1 MSSYNHFGCSWC
13 GGPFNGGNCPG
24 CSSVGSGNEFVYDP
38 NPYSYNETPNLHSS
52 NTRHTR
58 HALRE
63 KQHQPEDM
71 PELLHKLLKDLQII
85 SEELAE
91 YINSL
96 SWNCPAFYDDDDAE
110 FSIPMSEIYKS
121 SLTAIT
127 PDFLITDSL
136 IMEDKH
142 LDTIME
148 TKSDEENKSSVEDL
162 NLILSESEDLSD
174 IESDCD
180 MPVCEDFTT
189 FSNSLF

>member
-1 MSSYNHFGCSWC
+1 
-13 GGPFNGGNCPG
+13 
-24 CSSVGSGNEFVYDP
+24 
-38 NPYSYNETPNLHSS
+38 
-52 NTRHTR
+52 
-58 HALRE
+58 
-63 KQHQPEDM
+63 M

-189 FSNSLF
+189 FSNSLFDADDNFSSSDDESLSNEDVLKEIYSNPFFDKEIISIKIDPH